1 VGLDKE
7 SEVQWVE
14 EEGEEEEEGER
25 FKAPEMGR
33 LHAEGRV
40 VQRQR
45 RSKKSSNSLN
55 ANRGMAARI
64 SLSLTSAS
72 G

>member
-7 SEVQWVE
+7 SEVQWV
-14 EEGEEEEEGER
+14 EEEEGER

-33 LHAEGRV
+33 LHAEGGV

-45 RSKKSSNSLN
+45 
-55 ANRGMAARI
+55 
-64 SLSLTSAS
+64 
-72 G
+72 